1 MAAPAPDRTSR
12 APSIQPAFER
22 QAHGTV
28 REVMTTAH
36 TSPRTASGT
45 PSTTDHE
52 LVVTSAQLTIP
63 VSGQASAF
71 GSA

>member
-1 MAAPAPDRTSR
+1 MVRPA
-12 APSIQPAFER
+12 
-22 QAHGTV
+22 
-28 REVMTTAH
+28 MTTAH

-52 LVVTSAQLTIP
+52 LVVTSVQLTIP
-63 VSGQASAF
+63 VSGQASAA